1 MKAIFLTLL
10 ILPALYASA
19 DKKPYIIKGTS
30 DLKTGIAI
38 LDVYSKNADT
48 VQIQDGKFQ
57 FTGSTDGPR
66 YQSIR
71 VLPGNPTRIIL
82 EPGEISVSYT
92 KPGGY
97 HIGGTPNNERLQ
109 FMDEQ
114 IKPYYDKV
122 ADLWK
127 KYNAAPD
134 GEERARL
141 FNECEKARAEQ
152 KAKGRELIMADPNFS
167 GFLMMLPTYR
177 DETAGTVKMYLELFK
192 AFKGEDGY
200 DRLAEFYKGA
210 SQTDFGVNAPDWN
223 LPDEKG
229 KMLQLSSL
237 KGKYVLLDFWYSGCH
252 WCRKMT
258 PHLTKVY
265 NDLKKKG
272 LEIVSVSVDP
282 VKDEDKWRKAM
293 EEDAAP
299 WLQVWDFEKKLP
311 DEYGVLA
318 YPTMFLLDKDGKVVE
333 KIIGFREEPA
343 LREMFAKYI
352 H

>member
-1 MKAIFLTLL
+1 MKIIIIALFIFT
-10 ILPALYASA
+10 AFYASA

-30 DLKTGIAI
+30 GLKDGIAI

-48 VQIQDGKFQ
+48 VQILDGKFQ
-57 FTGSTDGPR
+57 FTGSTEGPR
-66 YQSIR
+66 YQSIQ
-71 VLPGNPTRIIL
+71 VLPGRPARIIL
-82 EPGEISVSYT
+82 EPGEITVSYT
-92 KPGGY
+92 KEEGY
-97 HIGGTPNNERLQ
+97 RIGGTPNNKRLQ

-127 KYNAAPD
+127 KYNAAE

-141 FNECEKARAEQ
+141 FNECEKARDEKDA
-152 KAKGRELIMADPNFS
+152 KARELIMADPNYS

-177 DETAGTVKMYLELFK
+177 DETAGVVNKYLEQFK
-192 AFKGEDGY
+192 AFTDDESFKSFADFC
-200 DRLAEFYKGA
+200 RGA
-210 SQTDFGVNAPDWN
+210 AQTDFGVKAPDWTR
-223 LPDEKG
+223 PDEKG
-229 KMLQLSSL
+229 KMVTLSSFQ
-237 KGKYVLLDFWYSGCH
+237 GKYVLIDFWYSGCH

-265 NDLKKKG
+265 GDLKKKG

-299 WLQVWDFEKKLP
+299 WLQVWDAEKKLP
-311 DEYGVLA
+311 GEYGVLA
-318 YPTMFLLDKDGKVVE
+318 YPTMFLLDKEGKVVE

-343 LREMFAKYI
+343 LRDMFAKYI